1 MVPYTQARVGGVLIT
16 VGVAIALGVSAIA
29 FLFGGKLGPAAQCAD
44 LGYRGG
50 APSSEHWILSES
62 RMAFLPPGASC
73 VYKSLNSGASQVITV
88 VSTPELVAAILALAF
103 VVMGVILLIFVR
115 KTHPHFTGEAVS

>member
-1 MVPYTQARVGGVLIT
+1 MVPYTLARAGAALIT
-16 VGVAIALGVSAIA
+16 VGVAIALGVVVIA

-50 APSSEHWILSES
+50 APSSEHWILIES
-62 RMAFLPPGASC
+62 RMALLPPGASC

-88 VSTPELVAAILALAF
+88 VSTPELVAAILVLAF
-103 VVMGVILLIFVR
+103 VLLGVVLLIFVR
-115 KTHPHFTGEAVS
+115 KTRRHVIDEAVS